1 MTIRLR
7 KINSKDA
14 ELLQKLAAECG
25 TLDIHTIYTYWV
37 MCNYF
42 KGYILEL
49 DNIPVGYIT
58 SVENE
63 THLLIWQIGVL
74 KKYRGHGYSQL
85 LIDALVADIE
95 NKIIQ
100 VTIDKNNKESN
111 GAFRKYASEH
121 DYDFVAVDEVIIN
134 GIDTS
139 EKEVRYN
146 IIKNKNCEKV
156 VTEMKEIKGMATM
169 KTRLTDSMIKVV
181 EHIVDHLNSGT
192 IRDDLTSNP
201 GYRYVGIEDL
211 VYDLQSD
218 TLDVWEFC
226 EMVRD
231 RLNADGTPNINGKAA
246 AYDMIYK

>member
-25 TLDIHTIYTYWV
+25 TLDIHTVYTYWV
-37 MCNYF
+37 ICNYF
-42 KGYILEL
+42 KGYILEI

-58 SVENE
+58 SVKNE

-85 LIDALVADIE
+85 LIDALVSDVE
-95 NKIIQ
+95 DKIIQ
-100 VTIDKNNKESN
+100 VTIDKSNKESN

-121 DYDFVAVDEVIIN
+121 DCDFIAVDEVIIN

-181 EHIVDHLNSGT
+181 EHIVEYLNSG
-192 IRDDLTSNP
+192 IVRDDLTSIP
-201 GYRYVGIEDL
+201 EYKYVGIEDL
-211 VYDLQSD
+211 VYSLQND
-218 TLDVWEFC
+218 NLDVWEFC

-246 AYDMIYK
+246 AYDMIYR